1 MVSPMRMDLRRLA
14 CVLVVVAG
22 CGTSPDERP
31 ATLEVISLSILAPT
45 CGQVQCHS
53 SSTKIQGYAFDTLA
67 GAKEALRDLVGPGGM
82 RQELMTVL
90 TADGDKRMPA
100 DAPLD
105 EKDIALIQAWI
116 DDGAPGL

>member
-1 MVSPMRMDLRRLA
+1 MTLRRLV
-14 CVLVVVAG
+14 CVLALVAG

-31 ATLEVISLSILAPT
+31 ATLEVIALSILAPT

-53 SSTKIQGYAFDTLA
+53 SSTKLEGYAFDTLE
-67 GAKEALRDLVGPGGM
+67 GARKSLFDLVGPGGM
-82 RQELMTVL
+82 RQELMQVL

-100 DAPLD
+100 DAPMD
-105 EKDIALIQAWI
+105 EKDLALIQAWI